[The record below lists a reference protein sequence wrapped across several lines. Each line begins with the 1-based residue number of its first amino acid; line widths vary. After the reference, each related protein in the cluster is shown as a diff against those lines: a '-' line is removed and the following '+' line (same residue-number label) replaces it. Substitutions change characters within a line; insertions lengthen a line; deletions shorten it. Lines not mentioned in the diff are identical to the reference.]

1 MSSAKTISE
10 HKAEFIRSQVRILSA
25 PIEPAEDWKDY
36 AWVPKKKKKRGDGED
51 GETHED
57 DGGDEQERDIPDKVI
72 GDVLGKFNSHLKQ
85 HSRSVFSS
93 QAIHHVSRQIGN
105 LYWRQVEAD
114 VEKKGNALGKS
125 CDIEKGADLAIESNI
140 LKLPE
145 RPWNDGYDE
154 EIDDESREKYTQL
167 LTQLKTLPQT
177 LHSLQTKLDQ
187 QKKLESLLKPFED
200 PSNNIQPNLVT
211 RDGELSEEIEKM
223 RMLTAKV
230 VLKLEKEKRE
240 GKIRLNAQG
249 DGHGIDHGDRT
260 GNASA
265 DASYEEVSK
274 RKKLD
279 VILGMP

>member
-1 MSSAKTISE
+1 MRVEVFLKTDSGLVVLFEIQVNMSSAKTISE

-72 GDVLGKFNSHLKQ
+72 GDVLGKCELSRNCRVHRTVANHLETVNSHLKQ

-125 CDIEKGADLAIESNI
+125 CDIEKGADLAI
-140 LKLPE
+140 
-145 RPWNDGYDE
+145 
-154 EIDDESREKYTQL
+154 
-167 LTQLKTLPQT
+167 
-177 LHSLQTKLDQ
+177 
-187 QKKLESLLKPFED
+187 
-200 PSNNIQPNLVT
+200 
-211 RDGELSEEIEKM
+211 
-223 RMLTAKV
+223 
-230 VLKLEKEKRE
+230 
-240 GKIRLNAQG
+240 
-249 DGHGIDHGDRT
+249 
-260 GNASA
+260 
-265 DASYEEVSK
+265 
-274 RKKLD
+274 
-279 VILGMP
+279 